1 MSIRKKPVQQ
11 AHRPTSG
18 AASRI
23 YSRENVG
30 RYAERARQRRRGRV
44 VRRGILVGILGVL
57 LVGVVAAGAWVTNLM
72 SRLNDGEVITSDL
85 LATLVDSDVAREPFY
100 MLLLGTDGR
109 PGEETYRTDSIILA
123 RVDPTEKQVT
133 LISVPRDTRYVYQ
146 GSTVKINA
154 VFSYGG
160 ADDMVEAVNDL
171 CGVEIS
177 EYAEINFD
185 GMKALVD
192 AVGGIDIY
200 VPEGDEGMKALVDA
214 VGGIDIYVPE
224 GDEVDDPEAGPVTI
238 ESGQQH
244 MDGEAALTFSR
255 ARHQFADGD
264 YTRMRHQRMVLGA
277 LAEKILNNLDIATVP
292 ALMNQLADMVKTSLQ
307 VSDIVSLINAMR
319 GMDVNSM
326 YSANIPSWAGEDTYI
341 NGQSFVFVYED
352 KLEEMMERVD
362 AGEDP
367 QGPQTM
373 GQGGD
378 TGGTVGDLYE
388 NSNEDWRYGT
398 ATTTSSVDEEDLAE
412 DGETAT
418 IE

>member
-11 AHRPTSG
+11 ARRPTSG

-123 RVDPTEKQVT
+123 RVDPSEKQVT

-185 GMKALVD
+185 GL
-192 AVGGIDIY
+192 
-200 VPEGDEGMKALVDA
+200 KALVDA

-224 GDEVDDPEAGPVTI
+224 GDEVDDPEAGPVAI

-373 GQGGD
+373 GQGGGS
-378 TGGTVGDLYE
+378 GGTVGDLYE

-398 ATTTSSVDEEDLAE
+398 ATTSSSVDEEDLAE

-418 IE
+418 TE

>member
-1 MSIRKKPVQQ
+1 MSMRKKPVQHT
-11 AHRPTSG
+11 HRPTTG

-44 VRRGILVGILGVL
+44 IRRGLLIGVLGVL
-57 LVGVVAAGAWVTNLM
+57 LVGVVTAGAWVTSLM

-85 LATLVDSDVAREPFY
+85 LATLTDSDVTREPFY

-123 RVDPTEKQVT
+123 RVDPTDKEVT
-133 LISVPRDTRYVYQ
+133 LISIPRDTAYVYQ

-160 ADDMVEAVNDL
+160 SDDMVQAVNDL
-171 CGVEIS
+171 CGVQIS

-185 GMKALVD
+185 GLKALVD

-200 VPEGDEGMKALVDA
+200 VPEGDG
-214 VGGIDIYVPE
+214 
-224 GDEVDDPEAGPVTI
+224 VDDPEAGPVVI
-238 ESGQQH
+238 EPGQQH
-244 MDGEAALTFSR
+244 MDGEAALTFCR

-277 LAEKILNNLDIATVP
+277 LAEKILNNLDVTTVP
-292 ALMNQLADMVKTSLQ
+292 ALMNQLADMVKTSLN
-307 VSDIVSLINAMR
+307 VTDIVSLINAMH
-319 GMDVNSM
+319 GMDVDNM
-326 YSANIPSWAGEDTYI
+326 YSANLPSWAGEDTYI
-341 NGQSFVFVYED
+341 NGQSFVFVDETA
-352 KLEEMMERVD
+352 LAEMMARVD

-373 GQGGD
+373 GTTGEG
-378 TGGTVGDLYE
+378 GGTVGDLYE
-388 NSNEDWRYGT
+388 NSNEDWIYGT
-398 ATTTSSVDEEDLAE
+398 ATTGSTDESSTEGSEGDTSTVQ
-412 DGETAT
+412 
-418 IE
+418 

>member
-1 MSIRKKPVQQ
+1 MSMRKKPVQHT
-11 AHRPTSG
+11 HRPTTG

-44 VRRGILVGILGVL
+44 IRRGLLIGVLGVL
-57 LVGVVAAGAWVTNLM
+57 LVGVVTAGAWVTSLM

-85 LATLVDSDVAREPFY
+85 LATLTDSDVTREPFY

-123 RVDPTEKQVT
+123 RVDPTDKEVT
-133 LISVPRDTRYVYQ
+133 LISIPRDTAYVYQ

-160 ADDMVEAVNDL
+160 SDDMVQAVNDL
-171 CGVEIS
+171 CGVQIS

-185 GMKALVD
+185 GLKALVD

-200 VPEGDEGMKALVDA
+200 VPEGDG
-214 VGGIDIYVPE
+214 
-224 GDEVDDPEAGPVTI
+224 VDDPEAGPVVI
-238 ESGQQH
+238 EPGQQH
-244 MDGEAALTFSR
+244 MNGEAALTFSR

-277 LAEKILNNLDIATVP
+277 LAEKILNNLDVTTVP
-292 ALMNQLADMVKTSLQ
+292 GLMNQLADMVKTSLN
-307 VSDIVSLINAMR
+307 VTDIVSLINAMH
-319 GMDVNSM
+319 GMDVDNM
-326 YSANIPSWAGEDTYI
+326 YSANLPSWAGADTYI
-341 NGQSFVFVYED
+341 NGQSFVFVDETA
-352 KLEEMMERVD
+352 LAEMMARVD

-373 GQGGD
+373 GTTGEG
-378 TGGTVGDLYE
+378 GGTVGDLYE
-388 NSNEDWRYGT
+388 NSNEDWIYGT
-398 ATTTSSVDEEDLAE
+398 ATTGSSDESSTEGSEGDTS
-412 DGETAT
+412 TAQ
-418 IE
+418 

>member
-57 LVGVVAAGAWVTNLM
+57 LVGVVAAGAWVTSLM

-85 LATLVDSDVAREPFY
+85 LQILTDSDVAREPFY

-109 PGEETYRTDSIILA
+109 PGQETYRTDSIILA
-123 RVDPTEKQVT
+123 RIDPTEKQVT

-200 VPEGDEGMKALVDA
+200 VPEGDE
-214 VGGIDIYVPE
+214 
-224 GDEVDDPEAGPVTI
+224 VDDPEAGPVAI

-292 ALMNQLADMVKTSLQ
+292 ALMNQLADMVKTSLS

-326 YSANIPSWAGEDTYI
+326 YSANIPSWAGQDTYI

-352 KLEEMMERVD
+352 ALEEMMERVD

-373 GQGGD
+373 GAGGD
-378 TGGTVGDLYE
+378 SGGTVGDLYE

-418 IE
+418 TE

>member
-1 MSIRKKPVQQ
+1 MSMRKKPVQHT
-11 AHRPTSG
+11 HRPTTG

-44 VRRGILVGILGVL
+44 IRRGLLIGVLGVL
-57 LVGVVAAGAWVTNLM
+57 LVGVVTAGAWVTSLM

-85 LATLVDSDVAREPFY
+85 LATLTDSDVTREPFY

-123 RVDPTEKQVT
+123 RVDPTDKEVT
-133 LISVPRDTRYVYQ
+133 LISIPRDTAYVYQ

-160 ADDMVEAVNDL
+160 SDDMVQAVNDL
-171 CGVEIS
+171 CGVQIS

-185 GMKALVD
+185 GLKALVD

-200 VPEGDEGMKALVDA
+200 VPEGDG
-214 VGGIDIYVPE
+214 
-224 GDEVDDPEAGPVTI
+224 VDDPEAGPVVI
-238 ESGQQH
+238 EPGQQH
-244 MDGEAALTFSR
+244 MDGEAALTFCR

-277 LAEKILNNLDIATVP
+277 LAEKILNNLDVTTVP
-292 ALMNQLADMVKTSLQ
+292 ALMNQLADMVKTSLN
-307 VSDIVSLINAMR
+307 VTDIVSLINAMH
-319 GMDVNSM
+319 GMDVDNM
-326 YSANIPSWAGEDTYI
+326 YSANLPSWAGEDTYI
-341 NGQSFVFVYED
+341 NGQSFVFVDETA
-352 KLEEMMERVD
+352 LAEMMARVD

-373 GQGGD
+373 GTTGEG
-378 TGGTVGDLYE
+378 GGTVGDLYE
-388 NSNEDWRYGT
+388 NSNEDWIYGT
-398 ATTTSSVDEEDLAE
+398 ATTGSSDESSTEGSEGDTSTVQ
-412 DGETAT
+412 
-418 IE
+418 

>member
-23 YSRENVG
+23 YSRENVS

-200 VPEGDEGMKALVDA
+200 VPEGDE
-214 VGGIDIYVPE
+214 
-224 GDEVDDPEAGPVTI
+224 VDDPEAGPVTI

-378 TGGTVGDLYE
+378 SGGTVGDLYE

-398 ATTTSSVDEEDLAE
+398 ATTSSSVDEEELAE

-418 IE
+418 TE

>member
-1 MSIRKKPVQQ
+1 MSMRKKPVQHT
-11 AHRPTSG
+11 HRPTTG

-44 VRRGILVGILGVL
+44 IRRGLLIGVLGVL
-57 LVGVVAAGAWVTNLM
+57 LVGVVTAGAWVTSLM

-85 LATLVDSDVAREPFY
+85 LATLTDSDVTREPFY

-123 RVDPTEKQVT
+123 RVDPTDKEVT
-133 LISVPRDTRYVYQ
+133 LISIPRDTAYVYQ

-160 ADDMVEAVNDL
+160 SDDMVQAVNDL

-177 EYAEINFD
+177 DYAEINFD
-185 GMKALVD
+185 GLKALVD

-200 VPEGDEGMKALVDA
+200 VPEGDG
-214 VGGIDIYVPE
+214 
-224 GDEVDDPEAGPVTI
+224 VDDPEAGPVVI
-238 ESGQQH
+238 EPGQQH
-244 MDGEAALTFSR
+244 MDGEAALTFCR

-277 LAEKILNNLDIATVP
+277 LAEKILNNLDVTTVP
-292 ALMNQLADMVKTSLQ
+292 ALMNQLADMVKTSLN
-307 VSDIVSLINAMR
+307 VTDIVSLINAMH
-319 GMDVNSM
+319 GMDVDNM
-326 YSANIPSWAGEDTYI
+326 YSANLPSWAGADTYI
-341 NGQSFVFVYED
+341 NGQSFVFVDETA
-352 KLEEMMERVD
+352 LAEMMARVD

-373 GQGGD
+373 GTTGEG
-378 TGGTVGDLYE
+378 GGTVGDLYE
-388 NSNEDWRYGT
+388 NSNEDWIYGT
-398 ATTTSSVDEEDLAE
+398 ATTGSSDESSTEGSEGDTSTVQ
-412 DGETAT
+412 
-418 IE
+418 

>member
-1 MSIRKKPVQQ
+1 MSMRKKPVQHT
-11 AHRPTSG
+11 HRPTTG

-44 VRRGILVGILGVL
+44 IRRGLLIGVLGVL
-57 LVGVVAAGAWVTNLM
+57 LVGVVTAGAWVTSLM

-85 LATLVDSDVAREPFY
+85 LATLTDSDVTREPFY

-123 RVDPTEKQVT
+123 RVDPTDKEVT
-133 LISVPRDTRYVYQ
+133 LISIPRDTAYVYQ

-160 ADDMVEAVNDL
+160 SDDMVQAVNDL
-171 CGVEIS
+171 CGVQIS

-185 GMKALVD
+185 GLKALVD

-200 VPEGDEGMKALVDA
+200 VPEGDG
-214 VGGIDIYVPE
+214 
-224 GDEVDDPEAGPVTI
+224 VDDPEAGPVVI
-238 ESGQQH
+238 EPGQQH
-244 MDGEAALTFSR
+244 MDGEAALTFCR

-277 LAEKILNNLDIATVP
+277 LAEKILNNLDVTTVP
-292 ALMNQLADMVKTSLQ
+292 ALMNQLADMVKTSLN
-307 VSDIVSLINAMR
+307 VTDIVSLINAMH
-319 GMDVNSM
+319 GMDVDNM
-326 YSANIPSWAGEDTYI
+326 YSANLPSWAGEDTYI
-341 NGQSFVFVYED
+341 NGQSFVFVDETA
-352 KLEEMMERVD
+352 LAEMMARVD

-373 GQGGD
+373 GTTGEG
-378 TGGTVGDLYE
+378 GGTVGDLYE
-388 NSNEDWRYGT
+388 NSNEDWIYGT
-398 ATTTSSVDEEDLAE
+398 ATTGSSDESSAE
-412 DGETAT
+412 GSEGDASTAQ
-418 IE
+418 

>member
-1 MSIRKKPVQQ
+1 MSMRKKPVQHT
-11 AHRPTSG
+11 HRPTTG

-44 VRRGILVGILGVL
+44 IRRGLLIGVLGVL
-57 LVGVVAAGAWVTNLM
+57 LVGVVTAGAWVTSLM

-85 LATLVDSDVAREPFY
+85 LATLTDSDVTREPFY

-123 RVDPTEKQVT
+123 RVDPTDKEVT
-133 LISVPRDTRYVYQ
+133 LVSIPRDTAYVYQ

-160 ADDMVEAVNDL
+160 SDDMVQAVNDL
-171 CGVEIS
+171 CGVQIS

-185 GMKALVD
+185 GLKALVD

-200 VPEGDEGMKALVDA
+200 VPEGDG
-214 VGGIDIYVPE
+214 
-224 GDEVDDPEAGPVTI
+224 VDDPEAGPVVI
-238 ESGQQH
+238 EPGQQH
-244 MDGEAALTFSR
+244 MDGEAALTFCR

-277 LAEKILNNLDIATVP
+277 LAEKILNNLDVTTVP
-292 ALMNQLADMVKTSLQ
+292 ALMNQLADMVKTSLN
-307 VSDIVSLINAMR
+307 VTDIVSLINAMH
-319 GMDVNSM
+319 GMDVDNM
-326 YSANIPSWAGEDTYI
+326 YSANLPSWAGEDTYI
-341 NGQSFVFVYED
+341 NGQSFVFVDETA
-352 KLEEMMERVD
+352 LAEMMARVD

-373 GQGGD
+373 GTTGEG
-378 TGGTVGDLYE
+378 GGTVGDLYE
-388 NSNEDWRYGT
+388 NSNEDWIYGT
-398 ATTTSSVDEEDLAE
+398 ATTGSSDESSAE
-412 DGETAT
+412 GSEGDASTAQ
-418 IE
+418 

>member
-1 MSIRKKPVQQ
+1 MSMRKKPVQHT
-11 AHRPTSG
+11 HRPTTG

-44 VRRGILVGILGVL
+44 IRRGLLIGVLGVL
-57 LVGVVAAGAWVTNLM
+57 LVGVVTAGAWVTSLM

-85 LATLVDSDVAREPFY
+85 LATLTDSDVTREPFY

-123 RVDPTEKQVT
+123 RVDPTDKEVT
-133 LISVPRDTRYVYQ
+133 LISIPRDTAYVYQ

-160 ADDMVEAVNDL
+160 SDDMVQAVNDL
-171 CGVEIS
+171 CGVQIS

-185 GMKALVD
+185 GLKALVD

-200 VPEGDEGMKALVDA
+200 VPEGDG
-214 VGGIDIYVPE
+214 
-224 GDEVDDPEAGPVTI
+224 VDDPEAGPVVI
-238 ESGQQH
+238 EPGQQH
-244 MDGEAALTFSR
+244 MDGEAALTFCR

-277 LAEKILNNLDIATVP
+277 LAEKILNNLDVTTVP
-292 ALMNQLADMVKTSLQ
+292 ALMNQLADMVKTSLN
-307 VSDIVSLINAMR
+307 VTDIVSLINAMH
-319 GMDVNSM
+319 GMDVDNM
-326 YSANIPSWAGEDTYI
+326 YSANLPSWAGADTYI
-341 NGQSFVFVYED
+341 NGQSFVFVDETALA
-352 KLEEMMERVD
+352 KMMARVD

-373 GQGGD
+373 GTTGEG
-378 TGGTVGDLYE
+378 GGTVGDLYE
-388 NSNEDWRYGT
+388 NSNEDWIYGT
-398 ATTTSSVDEEDLAE
+398 ATTGSSDESSTEGSEGDTSTVQ
-412 DGETAT
+412 
-418 IE
+418 

>member
-85 LATLVDSDVAREPFY
+85 LATLVDSDVARDPFY

-123 RVDPTEKQVT
+123 RVDPIEKQVT
-133 LISVPRDTRYVYQ
+133 LISIPRDTRYVYQ
-146 GSTVKINA
+146 GSTVKINS

-185 GMKALVD
+185 
-192 AVGGIDIY
+192 
-200 VPEGDEGMKALVDA
+200 GMKALVDA

-398 ATTTSSVDEEDLAE
+398 ATTTSSVDEEELAE

-418 IE
+418 TE

>member
-1 MSIRKKPVQQ
+1 MSMRKKPVQHT
-11 AHRPTSG
+11 HRPTTG

-44 VRRGILVGILGVL
+44 IRRGLLIGVLGVL
-57 LVGVVAAGAWVTNLM
+57 LVGVVTAGAWVTSLM

-85 LATLVDSDVAREPFY
+85 LATLTDSDVTREPFY

-123 RVDPTEKQVT
+123 RVDPTDKEVT
-133 LISVPRDTRYVYQ
+133 LISIPRDTAYVYK

-160 ADDMVEAVNDL
+160 SDDMVQAVNDL
-171 CGVEIS
+171 CGVQIS

-185 GMKALVD
+185 GLKALVD

-200 VPEGDEGMKALVDA
+200 VPEGDG
-214 VGGIDIYVPE
+214 
-224 GDEVDDPEAGPVTI
+224 VDDPEAGPVVI
-238 ESGQQH
+238 EPGQQH

-277 LAEKILNNLDIATVP
+277 LAEKILNNLDVTTVP
-292 ALMNQLADMVKTSLQ
+292 ALMNQLADMVKTSLN
-307 VSDIVSLINAMR
+307 VTDIVSLINAMH
-319 GMDVNSM
+319 GMDVDSM
-326 YSANIPSWAGEDTYI
+326 YSANLPSWAGADTYI
-341 NGQSFVFVYED
+341 NGQSFVFVDETA
-352 KLEEMMERVD
+352 LAEMMARVD

-373 GQGGD
+373 GTTGEG
-378 TGGTVGDLYE
+378 GGTVGDLYE
-388 NSNEDWRYGT
+388 NSNEDWIYGT
-398 ATTTSSVDEEDLAE
+398 ATTGSSDESSTEGSEGDTS
-412 DGETAT
+412 TAQ
-418 IE
+418 

>member
-1 MSIRKKPVQQ
+1 MSMRKKPVQHT
-11 AHRPTSG
+11 HRPTTG

-44 VRRGILVGILGVL
+44 IRRGLLIGVLGVL
-57 LVGVVAAGAWVTNLM
+57 LVGVVTAGAWVTSLM

-85 LATLVDSDVAREPFY
+85 LQILTDSDVAREPFY

-109 PGEETYRTDSIILA
+109 PGEDTYRTDSIILA
-123 RVDPTEKQVT
+123 RIDPTEKQVT

-200 VPEGDEGMKALVDA
+200 VPEGDE
-214 VGGIDIYVPE
+214 
-224 GDEVDDPEAGPVTI
+224 VDDPEAGPVAI

-307 VSDIVSLINAMR
+307 VSDIVALINAMR

-326 YSANIPSWAGEDTYI
+326 YSANIPSWAGQDTYI

-352 KLEEMMERVD
+352 ALEEMMERVD

-373 GQGGD
+373 GAGGD
-378 TGGTVGDLYE
+378 SGGTVGDLYE

-412 DGETAT
+412 DGETVT
-418 IE
+418 E

>member
-1 MSIRKKPVQQ
+1 MSMRKKPVQHT
-11 AHRPTSG
+11 HRPTTG

-44 VRRGILVGILGVL
+44 IRRGLLIGVLGVL
-57 LVGVVAAGAWVTNLM
+57 LVGVVTAGAWVTSLM

-85 LATLVDSDVAREPFY
+85 LATLTDSDVTREPFY

-123 RVDPTEKQVT
+123 RVDPTDKEVT
-133 LISVPRDTRYVYQ
+133 LISIPRDTAYVYK

-160 ADDMVEAVNDL
+160 SDDMVQAVNDL
-171 CGVEIS
+171 CGVQIS

-185 GMKALVD
+185 GLKALVD

-200 VPEGDEGMKALVDA
+200 VPEGDG
-214 VGGIDIYVPE
+214 
-224 GDEVDDPEAGPVTI
+224 VDDPEAGPVVI
-238 ESGQQH
+238 EPGQQH
-244 MDGEAALTFSR
+244 MNGEAALTFCR

-277 LAEKILNNLDIATVP
+277 LAEKILNNLDVTTVP
-292 ALMNQLADMVKTSLQ
+292 ALMNQLADMVKTSLN
-307 VSDIVSLINAMR
+307 VTDIVSLINAMH
-319 GMDVNSM
+319 GMDVDNM
-326 YSANIPSWAGEDTYI
+326 YSANLPSWAGADTYI
-341 NGQSFVFVYED
+341 NGQSFVFVDETA
-352 KLEEMMERVD
+352 LAEMMARVD

-373 GQGGD
+373 GTTGEG
-378 TGGTVGDLYE
+378 GGTVGDLYE
-388 NSNEDWRYGT
+388 NSNEDWIYGT
-398 ATTTSSVDEEDLAE
+398 ATTGSSDESSTEGSEGDTSTVQ
-412 DGETAT
+412 
-418 IE
+418 

>member
-1 MSIRKKPVQQ
+1 MSMRKKPVQHT
-11 AHRPTSG
+11 HRPTTG

-44 VRRGILVGILGVL
+44 IRRGLLIGVLGVL
-57 LVGVVAAGAWVTNLM
+57 LVGVVTAGAWVTSLM

-85 LATLVDSDVAREPFY
+85 LATLTDSDVTREPFY

-123 RVDPTEKQVT
+123 RVDPTDKEVT
-133 LISVPRDTRYVYQ
+133 LVSIPRDTAYVYQ

-160 ADDMVEAVNDL
+160 SDDMVQAVNDL
-171 CGVEIS
+171 CGVQIS

-185 GMKALVD
+185 GLKALVD

-200 VPEGDEGMKALVDA
+200 VPEGDG
-214 VGGIDIYVPE
+214 
-224 GDEVDDPEAGPVTI
+224 VDDPEAGPVVI
-238 ESGQQH
+238 EPGQQH
-244 MDGEAALTFSR
+244 MDGEAALTFCR

-277 LAEKILNNLDIATVP
+277 LAEKILNNLDVTTVP
-292 ALMNQLADMVKTSLQ
+292 ALMNQLADMVKTSLN
-307 VSDIVSLINAMR
+307 VTDIVSLINAMH
-319 GMDVNSM
+319 GMDVDNM
-326 YSANIPSWAGEDTYI
+326 YSANLPSWAGADTYI
-341 NGQSFVFVYED
+341 NGQSFVFVDETA
-352 KLEEMMERVD
+352 LAEMMARVD

-373 GQGGD
+373 GTTGEG
-378 TGGTVGDLYE
+378 GGTVGDLYE
-388 NSNEDWRYGT
+388 NSNEDWIYGT
-398 ATTTSSVDEEDLAE
+398 ATTGSSDESSTEGSEGDTSTVQ
-412 DGETAT
+412 
-418 IE
+418 

>member
-1 MSIRKKPVQQ
+1 MSMRKKPVQHT
-11 AHRPTSG
+11 HRPTTG

-44 VRRGILVGILGVL
+44 IRRGLLIGVLGVL
-57 LVGVVAAGAWVTNLM
+57 LVGVVTAGAWVTSLM

-85 LATLVDSDVAREPFY
+85 LATLTDSDVTREPFY

-123 RVDPTEKQVT
+123 RVDPTDKEVT
-133 LISVPRDTRYVYQ
+133 LISIPRDTAYVYQ

-160 ADDMVEAVNDL
+160 SDDMVQAVNDL

-185 GMKALVD
+185 GLKALVD

-200 VPEGDEGMKALVDA
+200 VPEGDG
-214 VGGIDIYVPE
+214 
-224 GDEVDDPEAGPVTI
+224 VDDPEAGPVVI
-238 ESGQQH
+238 EPGQQH
-244 MDGEAALTFSR
+244 MDGEAALTFCR

-277 LAEKILNNLDIATVP
+277 LAEKILNNLDVTTVP
-292 ALMNQLADMVKTSLQ
+292 ALMNQLADMVKTSLN
-307 VSDIVSLINAMR
+307 VTDIVSLINAMH
-319 GMDVNSM
+319 GMDVDNM
-326 YSANIPSWAGEDTYI
+326 YSANLPSWAGEDTYI
-341 NGQSFVFVYED
+341 NGQSFVFVDETALA
-352 KLEEMMERVD
+352 KMMARVD

-373 GQGGD
+373 GTTGEG
-378 TGGTVGDLYE
+378 GGTVGDLYE
-388 NSNEDWRYGT
+388 NSNEDWIYGT
-398 ATTTSSVDEEDLAE
+398 ATTGSSDESSAEGSEGDTSTVQ
-412 DGETAT
+412 
-418 IE
+418 

>member
-1 MSIRKKPVQQ
+1 MSMRKKPVQHT
-11 AHRPTSG
+11 HRPTTG

-44 VRRGILVGILGVL
+44 IRRGLLIGVLGVL
-57 LVGVVAAGAWVTNLM
+57 LVGVVTAGAWVTSLM

-85 LATLVDSDVAREPFY
+85 LATLTDSDVTREPFY

-123 RVDPTEKQVT
+123 RVDPTDKEVT
-133 LISVPRDTRYVYQ
+133 LISIPRDTAYVYK

-160 ADDMVEAVNDL
+160 SDDMVQAVNDL
-171 CGVEIS
+171 CGVQIS

-185 GMKALVD
+185 GLKALVD

-200 VPEGDEGMKALVDA
+200 VPEGDG
-214 VGGIDIYVPE
+214 
-224 GDEVDDPEAGPVTI
+224 VDDPEAGPVVI
-238 ESGQQH
+238 EPGQQH

-277 LAEKILNNLDIATVP
+277 LAEKILNNLDVTTVP
-292 ALMNQLADMVKTSLQ
+292 ALMNQLADMVKTSLN
-307 VSDIVSLINAMR
+307 VTDIVSLINAMH
-319 GMDVNSM
+319 GMDVDNM
-326 YSANIPSWAGEDTYI
+326 YSANLPSWAGADTYI
-341 NGQSFVFVYED
+341 NGQSFVFVDETA
-352 KLEEMMERVD
+352 LAEMMARVD

-373 GQGGD
+373 GTTGEG
-378 TGGTVGDLYE
+378 GGTVGDLYE
-388 NSNEDWRYGT
+388 NSNEDWIYGT
-398 ATTTSSVDEEDLAE
+398 ATTGSSDESSTEGSEGDTS
-412 DGETAT
+412 TAQ
-418 IE
+418 

>member
-1 MSIRKKPVQQ
+1 MSMRKKPIQHT
-11 AHRPTSG
+11 HRPTTG

-44 VRRGILVGILGVL
+44 IRRGLLIGVLGVL
-57 LVGVVAAGAWVTNLM
+57 LVGVVTAGAWVTSLM

-85 LATLVDSDVAREPFY
+85 LATLTDSDVTREPFY

-123 RVDPTEKQVT
+123 RVDPTDKEVT
-133 LISVPRDTRYVYQ
+133 LISIPRDTAYVYQ

-160 ADDMVEAVNDL
+160 SDDMVQAVNDL
-171 CGVEIS
+171 CGVQIS

-185 GMKALVD
+185 GLKALVD

-200 VPEGDEGMKALVDA
+200 VPEGDG
-214 VGGIDIYVPE
+214 
-224 GDEVDDPEAGPVTI
+224 VDDPEAGPVVI
-238 ESGQQH
+238 EPGQQH
-244 MDGEAALTFSR
+244 MDGEAALTFCR

-277 LAEKILNNLDIATVP
+277 LAEKILNNLDVTTVP
-292 ALMNQLADMVKTSLQ
+292 ALMNQLADMVKTSLN
-307 VSDIVSLINAMR
+307 VTDIVSLINAMH
-319 GMDVNSM
+319 GMDVDNM
-326 YSANIPSWAGEDTYI
+326 YSANLPSWAGEDTYI
-341 NGQSFVFVYED
+341 NGQSFVFVDETA
-352 KLEEMMERVD
+352 LAEMMARVD

-373 GQGGD
+373 GTTGEG
-378 TGGTVGDLYE
+378 GGTVGDLYE
-388 NSNEDWRYGT
+388 NSNEDWIYGT
-398 ATTTSSVDEEDLAE
+398 ATTGSTDESSTEGSEGDTSTVQ
-412 DGETAT
+412 
-418 IE
+418 

>member
-1 MSIRKKPVQQ
+1 MSMRKKPVQHT
-11 AHRPTSG
+11 HRPTTG

-44 VRRGILVGILGVL
+44 IRRGLLVGVLGVL
-57 LVGVVAAGAWVTNLM
+57 LVGVVTAGAWVTSLM

-85 LATLVDSDVAREPFY
+85 LATLTDSDVTREPFY

-123 RVDPTEKQVT
+123 RVDPTDKEVT
-133 LISVPRDTRYVYQ
+133 LISIPRDTAYVYQ

-160 ADDMVEAVNDL
+160 SDDMVQAVNDL

-185 GMKALVD
+185 GLKALVD

-200 VPEGDEGMKALVDA
+200 VPEGDG
-214 VGGIDIYVPE
+214 
-224 GDEVDDPEAGPVTI
+224 VDDPEAGPVVI
-238 ESGQQH
+238 EPGQQH
-244 MDGEAALTFSR
+244 MDGEAALTFCR

-277 LAEKILNNLDIATVP
+277 LAEKILNNLDVTTVP
-292 ALMNQLADMVKTSLQ
+292 ALMNQLADMVKTSLN
-307 VSDIVSLINAMR
+307 VTDIVSLINAMH
-319 GMDVNSM
+319 GMDVDNM
-326 YSANIPSWAGEDTYI
+326 YSANLPSWAGADTYI
-341 NGQSFVFVYED
+341 NGQSFVFVDETA
-352 KLEEMMERVD
+352 LAEMMARVD

-373 GQGGD
+373 GTTGEG
-378 TGGTVGDLYE
+378 GGTVGDLYE
-388 NSNEDWRYGT
+388 NSNEDWIYGT
-398 ATTTSSVDEEDLAE
+398 ATTGSSDESSTEGSEGDTSTVQ
-412 DGETAT
+412 
-418 IE
+418 

>member
-44 VRRGILVGILGVL
+44 VRRGILVGILSVL

-85 LATLVDSDVAREPFY
+85 LATLVDSDVARDPFY

-123 RVDPTEKQVT
+123 RVDPIEKQVT
-133 LISVPRDTRYVYQ
+133 LISIPRDTRYVYQ
-146 GSTVKINA
+146 GSTVKINS

-185 GMKALVD
+185 
-192 AVGGIDIY
+192 
-200 VPEGDEGMKALVDA
+200 GMKALVDA

-398 ATTTSSVDEEDLAE
+398 ATTTSSVDEEELAE

-418 IE
+418 TE

>member
-1 MSIRKKPVQQ
+1 MSMRKKPVQHT
-11 AHRPTSG
+11 HRPTTG

-44 VRRGILVGILGVL
+44 IRRGLLIGVLGVL
-57 LVGVVAAGAWVTNLM
+57 LVGVVTAGAWVTSLM

-85 LATLVDSDVAREPFY
+85 LATLTDSDVTREPFY

-123 RVDPTEKQVT
+123 RVDPTDKEVT
-133 LISVPRDTRYVYQ
+133 LISIPRDTAYVYQ

-160 ADDMVEAVNDL
+160 SDDMVQAVNDL

-185 GMKALVD
+185 GLKALVD

-200 VPEGDEGMKALVDA
+200 VPEGDG
-214 VGGIDIYVPE
+214 
-224 GDEVDDPEAGPVTI
+224 VDDPEAGPVVI
-238 ESGQQH
+238 EPGQQH
-244 MDGEAALTFSR
+244 MDGEAALTFCR

-277 LAEKILNNLDIATVP
+277 LAEKILNNLDVTTVP
-292 ALMNQLADMVKTSLQ
+292 ALMNQLADMVKTSLN
-307 VSDIVSLINAMR
+307 VTDIVSLINAMH
-319 GMDVNSM
+319 GMDVDNM
-326 YSANIPSWAGEDTYI
+326 YSANLPSWAGADTYI
-341 NGQSFVFVYED
+341 NGQSFVFVDETA
-352 KLEEMMERVD
+352 LAEMMARVD

-373 GQGGD
+373 GTTGEG
-378 TGGTVGDLYE
+378 GGTVGDLYE
-388 NSNEDWRYGT
+388 NSNEDWIYGT
-398 ATTTSSVDEEDLAE
+398 AITGSTDESSTEGSEGDTSTVQ
-412 DGETAT
+412 
-418 IE
+418 